1 MLEPFGFKCL
11 FQNIT
16 LYKILKMNSFSVD
29 YLPAVPDWAITF
41 AGVKKREQNST
52 RVWKTF
58 MIVYWYRVRVLHKQ
72 DYE

>member
-1 MLEPFGFKCL
+1 
-11 FQNIT
+11 
-16 LYKILKMNSFSVD
+16 MNSFSVD